1 MFVEHLTGF
10 GHKLDKTLTGTVAI
24 QDLLESVVVRITIL
38 SIRQQMS
45 PVLLWVLSDQHLNT
59 VVRNVLPAHECT
71 CHSHYGQR

>member
-10 GHKLDKTLTGTVAI
+10 GHKLDETLTVTVTI
-24 QDLLESVVVRITIL
+24 QGLLESVVVRTTIL

-59 VVRNVLPAHECT
+59 VVRSVLLALECM